1 MSWKRADI
9 LYVFGWLYGKKV
21 FSHWEQAKG
30 LSPGWILWYVF
41 RWMDW
46 EKVLLHQRAFAED
59 KSPICCIPVLVG
71 FLEDPKRGNILNEEW
86 LTHTSAAATW
96 MKKQVFIFL
105 SFRTSSLPF
114 CLRLFMKNKLAI
126 NILAVKVHISVII
139 VIKITSQ
146 RIPWKNTWRN
156 TRITGPD
163 LHHGTIAIPALPRPL
178 VVNLSVF
185 SPPFSVTLRLTV
197 LYILSSLGHM
207 WENIP
212 TYVCQL
218 SLQQSHYLQKKEKSF

>member
-1 MSWKRADI
+1 
-9 LYVFGWLYGKKV
+9 
-21 FSHWEQAKG
+21 
-30 LSPGWILWYVF
+30 
-41 RWMDW
+41 
-46 EKVLLHQRAFAED
+46 
-59 KSPICCIPVLVG
+59 
-71 FLEDPKRGNILNEEW
+71 
-86 LTHTSAAATW
+86 
-96 MKKQVFIFL
+96 MKKPVFIFL

-114 CLRLFMKNKLAI
+114 CLRLFMKNKLDR
-126 NILAVKVHISVII
+126 NIIAVKVHISVII

-197 LYILSSLGHM
+197 LYILSWHM

-218 SLQQSHYLQKKEKSF
+218 RLQHSHTFNKIPKKGKGVLTQNWLVGASDMLGMGCKNCWVIATIQWWGCDATAKWDITICPTYFEWI